1 MDHRLKC
8 KNGNYKTVRKSTE
21 ENPKDF
27 WLDIW
32 VIKAK
37 RYDIE
42 R

>member
-27 WLDIW
+27 WLDKEFIN
-32 VIKAK
+32 KTPK
-37 RYDIE
+37 P
-42 R
+42 